1 MELKDARTLA
11 KTLLSEVIAHQP
23 NMIAGA
29 HGHTRIDGESV
40 AKFCSEF
47 TETYSAYLVSREK
60 SER

>member
-1 MELKDARTLA
+1 MEIKDARALA
-11 KTLLSEVIAHQP
+11 KTLLSETIANQP

-47 TETYSAYLVSREK
+47 IESYAAYLLKREQK
-60 SER
+60 SD